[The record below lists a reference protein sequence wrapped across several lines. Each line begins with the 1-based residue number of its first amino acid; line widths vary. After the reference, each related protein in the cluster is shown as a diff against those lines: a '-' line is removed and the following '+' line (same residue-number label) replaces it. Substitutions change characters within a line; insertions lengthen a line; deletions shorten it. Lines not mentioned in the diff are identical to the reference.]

1 MTGKRQEVFS
11 RPELGGVVEVPEDS
25 SMNPVERR
33 KREHMEIALGEDV
46 QSSRGAGWDDVYLI
60 PASLPELSAD
70 DVDTR
75 VSFLGHELQAP
86 IVISGMTGGHPA
98 AKEINATL
106 AAAAQE
112 LGLAMGLGSQRA
124 AIVDPSLTDTY
135 SIARD
140 KAPSAF
146 LLANLG
152 VSQLVPQGE
161 RPALT
166 AAQVREAVD
175 MVRAQ
180 ALAIHLNV
188 LEELVQPEGD
198 RNSAGFLAGI
208 AEVVCSSPVPVI
220 AKETGC
226 GLDRESATLLAGA
239 GVSAM
244 DIGGAGGTSFALVE
258 AKRAHEIADL
268 RGARLGRTFAN
279 WGIPTVAA
287 IVESRA
293 CGLPIIATGGVRS
306 GLDVAKALALG
317 ADAVG
322 MARPLLKA
330 AQQGFDALILELRM
344 LIEELRLAM
353 LLSGATTVRDL
364 RRRHPVVSGMSLEWS
379 RQRGLL

>member
-1 MTGKRQEVFS
+1 
-11 RPELGGVVEVPEDS
+11 
-25 SMNPVERR
+25 MNVTENSPINPIERR

-46 QSSRGAGWDDVYLI
+46 QVSRSAGWDDVHLV

-75 VSFLGHELQAP
+75 VTLFGHELQAP

-124 AIVDPSLTDTY
+124 AIIDPSLTDTY

-152 VSQLVPQGE
+152 VSQLVPQGG

-166 AAQVREAVD
+166 SAQVREAVD

-188 LEELVQPEGD
+188 LEEMVQPEGD
-198 RNSAGFLAGI
+198 RNSAGYLAGI
-208 AEVVCSSPVPVI
+208 AEVVRSSPVPVI

-226 GLDRESATLLAGA
+226 GLDRESATLLAGV
-239 GVSAM
+239 GVSAL
-244 DIGGAGGTSFALVE
+244 DVGGTGGTSFALVE
-258 AKRAHEIADL
+258 AKRADEIGDL
-268 RGARLGRTFAN
+268 RSARLGRTFAD
-279 WGIPTVAA
+279 WGIPTAAA
-287 IVESRA
+287 IVETRA
-293 CGLPIIATGGVRS
+293 CGPPIIATGGVRS

-317 ADAVG
+317 AEMVG
-322 MARPLLKA
+322 IARPLLQA
-330 AQQGFDALILELRM
+330 ARSGLDALILELRL

-353 LLSGATTVRDL
+353 LLSGAATVRDL
-364 RRRHPVVSGMSLEWS
+364 RSRHPVLTGFSLEWA